1 MDPEKEAKIKSKTVS
16 TEELIKSDLKNEPQ
30 EKSNKPG
37 FIKRKT
43 KRLKK
48 AFGEFWVVGKT
59 SFLMGGLVGSI
70 MGFLYGCVSAYQ
82 TKTLLVI
89 PLAMMSSGFFFASLM
104 TVGAVLRSE
113 DGKEY
118 ALLDYPYQ
126 TLIYN
131 KQTKNYLL
139 EQSNKRI

>member
-1 MDPEKEAKIKSKTVS
+1 MDPDKEAKIKSKTVS

-30 EKSNKPG
+30 EKSKKPG

-89 PLAMMSSGFFFASLM
+89 PIAMLSSGFFFASLM

-118 ALLDYPYQ
+118 LLLYNPYQ
-126 TLIYN
+126 TLTYSEKAGKYI
-131 KQTKNYLL
+131 L
-139 EQSNKRI
+139 EQSNKRL